1 MAQSPMQGF
10 DDTTQSVV
18 IAYRFDHLLIV
29 VIGLIGDDLKPPVP
43 NRRCVFQHFPQF
55 ILTAHRTNTLHRCI
69 DCVFDT
75 SEGREHER
83 ICALRR
89 GHIFA

>member
-1 MAQSPMQGF
+1 MQGF

-18 IAYRFDHLLIV
+18 IAYRLDHLLIV
-29 VIGLIGDDLKPPVP
+29 FIGLIGYNPKPSVP
-43 NRRCVFQHFPQF
+43 NRRRVFQHLPQF
-55 ILTAHRTNTLHRCI
+55 FFTAHRTNTLHRCI

-75 SEGREHER
+75 SEGRVHER